1 MNNAGLPGEPANLSE
16 VTEVPVDDIPEAVRD
31 RQDIKPRSRW
41 QVTLLIIGLLAIGGI
56 AFSLIPM
63 EPTPEAQSKSGE
75 ATSTQSETEASSQN
89 PQASLNTRGND
100 GNNIL
105 GHLPYSEVLSSQL
118 QPITRDGRIKLEAA
132 AARKYKAMAAAAR
145 RQGIILVPISGF
157 RSVEQQ
163 KYLFFQVKEQR
174 GQVASKRAEVSAPP
188 GYSEHHTGYAI
199 DIGDGMTPATNL
211 NPEFE
216 NTAAFKWLE
225 KNAAFYSF
233 ELSFPRD
240 NPQGISYEPWHW
252 RFVGDTKS
260 LETFYKGKKPTPA
273 PSPPSDTPNFEDEV

>member
-16 VTEVPVDDIPEAVRD
+16 VTEVTVDDIPEAVRD

-63 EPTPEAQSKSGE
+63 EPTPEAQSNLTPSGK
-75 ATSTQSETEASSQN
+75 ATSTQSQTEASSQ
-89 PQASLNTRGND
+89 GNNAD
-100 GNNIL
+100 NIL

-145 RQGIILVPISGF
+145 RQGVILVPISGF
-157 RSVEQQ
+157 RSVDQQ

-199 DIGDGMTPATNL
+199 DIGDAMAPATNL

-260 LETFYKGKKPTPA
+260 LETFYKGKKPTPLPL
-273 PSPPSDTPNFEDEV
+273 PSETPKFEDEV

>member
-16 VTEVPVDDIPEAVRD
+16 VTEVTVDDIPEAVRD

-63 EPTPEAQSKSGE
+63 EPTPEAQSNLTPSGK
-75 ATSTQSETEASSQN
+75 ATSTQSQTEASSQ
-89 PQASLNTRGND
+89 GNNAD
-100 GNNIL
+100 NIL

-145 RQGIILVPISGF
+145 RQGVILVPISGF
-157 RSVEQQ
+157 RSVDQQ

-199 DIGDGMTPATNL
+199 DIGDAMAPATNL

-273 PSPPSDTPNFEDEV
+273 PSPPSETPKFEDEV

>member
-273 PSPPSDTPNFEDEV
+273 PSPSIVCTSLVAL